1 MNRLKKYRFDNNI
14 SLRKM
19 AKMIG
24 VSYSTVFNFERDR
37 VVEER
42 TNYYINHR
50 LDEIIKEEEKK
61 DE

>member
-19 AKMIG
+19 AEMIG
-24 VSYSTVFNFERDR
+24 VSYTTVFNFERDR

-42 TNYYINHR
+42 TKYYINHR
-50 LDEIIKEEEKK
+50 LDEIIKADEEK
-61 DE
+61 